1 MPSFRDCVSWSEN
14 RESFTPLVS
23 EQTTLTFVI
32 NNSRL
37 QFSTVGFVAS
47 LELTKIRRRRF
58 LIDEV
63 WINTSEESYF
73 SFFSLCHLRF
83 RLELYSFWW
92 WMIVGRSHLLLE
104 SFYYWQSMVV
114 LSHVTELRDEKKKK
128 KKITLLLIGWNFFDF
143 EWFFWNE

>member
-1 MPSFRDCVSWSEN
+1 MSPTLLVITIFPMCFQGLRNVALVGSHMPSFRDCVSWSEN

-73 SFFSLCHLRF
+73 SFFPLSNDIYVLDLNFMLCDD
-83 RLELYSFWW
+83 
-92 WMIVGRSHLLLE
+92 G
-104 SFYYWQSMVV
+104 
-114 LSHVTELRDEKKKK
+114 
-128 KKITLLLIGWNFFDF
+128 
-143 EWFFWNE
+143 